1 MIHDYRGLA
10 VFVAVAE
17 AGSFSE
23 AGRRLKLSTSVI
35 SHHVSNLEEKL
46 GASLLFRSTRS
57 LSLTSEGKAILVE
70 ARKMVNAGQAA
81 LDTLAEDS
89 EQPVGSLRISAP
101 AFGERSTI
109 HKMVWDFAVK
119 HPMVAVSLH
128 SSGKQIDLIKD
139 GFDMAIRLGTLRDS
153 AMMSKKLGEFQR
165 VIVTSPK
172 YLKGRSEPITI
183 DNISDCDFVSVAMLG
198 DEFTLFN
205 DDRQVVVKPENI
217 RIEVDSA
224 MAAKSAIFAGLGMRA
239 LPISEIETELATG
252 ELVRI
257 LPDWQSQATNIYA
270 VWPDLGPQKKLT
282 RRFIDFLAQRFQQ
295 KLQ

>member
-1 MIHDYRGLA
+1 MIDDYRGLA

-46 GASLLFRSTRS
+46 GVPLLFRSTRS

-89 EQPVGSLRISAP
+89 EQPVGSLRISVP
-101 AFGERSTI
+101 AFGERNTI
-109 HKMVWDFAVK
+109 HKMIWDFTVA
-119 HPMVAVSLH
+119 HPMVAVSLQ
-128 SSGKQIDLIKD
+128 SKGEQIDLIKD
-139 GFDMAIRLGTLRDS
+139 GFDMAIRLGNLRDS

-165 VIVTSPK
+165 AIVASPK
-172 YLKGRSEPITI
+172 YLKELSEPVTI
-183 DNISDCDFVSVAMLG
+183 DNLSECDFISVAMLG
-198 DEFTLFN
+198 DEFTLHNN
-205 DDRQVVVKPENI
+205 DKQVVIKPDNI

-239 LPISEIETELATG
+239 LPLNEIQTELASG

-257 LPDWQSQATNIYA
+257 LPDWQSAATNIYA

-282 RRFIDFLAQRFQQ
+282 RRLIDFLTLRFQQ
-295 KLQ
+295 